1 MKILEERP
9 WGSYEV
15 LLDSKE
21 CKVKRIIVEPKQRL
35 SYQYH
40 QKRQE
45 QWILVKGTL
54 TIIRDDEKF
63 TLDTIGESFTIPK
76 GSKHRAWN
84 ETDEIVTFIEVQTG
98 TYFGEDDI
106 IRLEDDYMRS
116 DDVQEFLELM
126 DKPGPWS
133 EEDDK
138 IHTVG
143 GLSNDKKGSFMKFL
157 NELDK
162 KKKYG

>member
-1 MKILEERP
+1 M
-9 WGSYEV
+9 
-15 LLDSKE
+15 
-21 CKVKRIIVEPKQRL
+21 
-35 SYQYH
+35 
-40 QKRQE
+40 
-45 QWILVKGTL
+45 
-54 TIIRDDEKF
+54 
-63 TLDTIGESFTIPK
+63 
-76 GSKHRAWN
+76 
-84 ETDEIVTFIEVQTG
+84 DEIVTFIEVQTG